1 MAFKNFAKT
10 HLGWLEFEMLVKHC
24 SPKLIHIQV
33 RKLILARLS
42 QESLKEMTLAS
53 IFVTNL

>member
-10 HLGWLEFEMLVKHC
+10 HLGWLEFKMLVKYC

-33 RKLILARLS
+33 GKLILARLS
-42 QESLKEMTLAS
+42 QESLKEMTLGS